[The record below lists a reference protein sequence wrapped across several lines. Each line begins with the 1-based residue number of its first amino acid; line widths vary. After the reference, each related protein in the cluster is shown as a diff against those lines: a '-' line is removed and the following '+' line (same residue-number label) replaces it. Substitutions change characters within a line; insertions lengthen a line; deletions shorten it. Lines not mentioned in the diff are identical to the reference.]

1 MKTRSILSRVLP
13 VRASC
18 AVVFSAFITLV
29 TAVGFPGSAAYAS
42 NVIYS
47 DLGAGSATYQPC
59 CYYGLGAGV
68 TDYMLFTATTTADV
82 SQIDAALA
90 YVSLGTGPNQATV
103 SLYTDS
109 SNLPGAVLG
118 SWTITSLPASSS
130 TVGPLSSTSVSPGLL
145 LTAGVSYFLSVTAPS
160 SLQGAWYANGRC
172 IGFGSCGAGG
182 SGTYYFNNGST
193 LQGPYTSSL
202 AAFDVLGGPAPATTP
217 LPSTWLMLLSGFVGL
232 GFFAYRGTKNR
243 SAALAA

>member
-1 MKTRSILSRVLP
+1 MKTRSILSGVLP

-18 AVVFSAFITLV
+18 AVVFSAFITLLS
-29 TAVGFPGSAAYAS
+29 AVGFPGSAAYAS
-42 NVIYS
+42 SVIYS
-47 DLGAGSATYQPC
+47 NLGSGSTTYQPC
-59 CYYGLGAGV
+59 CYFSFGAGD

-109 SNLPGAVLG
+109 SNSPGAVLG
-118 SWTITSLPASSS
+118 SWTITSLPAYSS

-145 LTAGVSYFLSVTAPS
+145 LTAGVSYFLSATAPS
-160 SLQGAWYANGRC
+160 SLQGAWYYNGP
-172 IGFGSCGAGG
+172 GG
-182 SGTYYFNNGST
+182 SGTYYFNNGTMLGPFTST
-193 LQGPYTSSL
+193 L

-243 SAALAA
+243 SAALTAA

>member
-1 MKTRSILSRVLP
+1 
-13 VRASC
+13 
-18 AVVFSAFITLV
+18 VFSAFITLL

-42 NVIYS
+42 SVIYS
-47 DLGAGSATYQPC
+47 DLGPGSATYQPGA
-59 CYYGLGAGV
+59 YDNFGAGA

-90 YVSLGTGPNQATV
+90 YVSLGTGPNQASV

-118 SWTITSLPASSS
+118 SWTITSLPAYSS

-172 IGFGSCGAGG
+172 SGFGSCSAGG
-182 SGTYYFNNGST
+182 SGTYYFNNGT
-193 LQGPYTSSL
+193 MNGPFTSAL

-243 SAALAA
+243 SAALAAA